1 VFSLNVPVPGDV
13 SRIASDLH
21 PLLVSAG
28 VDRFRDRHS
37 LVVKRFEGDKGDEN
51 SLPRLR
57 ERLRTVLRGEPAFEA
72 RIVGVD
78 TFEHPSRGPG
88 PVVYLAVESPGLV
101 ALHERLVDA
110 FGTVA
115 GLEGDDYT
123 PHVTL
128 GRGGSFDGD
137 ALASLSDRVEPVA
150 WTVSELAVYDSR
162 YRETVSRLS
171 LPA

>member
-1 VFSLNVPVPGDV
+1 VFSLNVPVPGTV
-13 SRIASDLH
+13 ARVASDLH

-28 VDRFRDRHS
+28 VDRVRDRHS
-37 LVVKRFEGDKGDEN
+37 LVVKRFEGDGWDEN

-72 RIVGVD
+72 RIVEAD
-78 TFEHPSRGPG
+78 TFEHPLRGPG

-101 ALHERLVDA
+101 ALHDRLVDA
-110 FGTVA
+110 FGAVV

-128 GRGGSFDGD
+128 GRGGSFDAD
-137 ALASLSDRVEPVA
+137 ALATLSDRVDPVT

-162 YRETVSRLS
+162 HRETVSRLS